1 MPFAMSDEPRVLSPE
16 NLPDSIRILNESSR
30 GMSFEWHLDLFGF
43 LALARYWNI
52 SEQHTL
58 LGYEDGQPAAL
69 IITATDPETREAYI
83 VYWAALPQ
91 FRKGRTAIRL
101 FESCCQKLYDDGYE
115 ILYGASVPDRP
126 VRRYRFIKSDVEYA
140 ILDLQAASTD
150 LPESQSRFEVREI
163 DLETISTVA
172 LPPGEPVHWCQR
184 NAFLRNGSMFF
195 QILGA
200 FEGETLRAYAISVR
214 KATPTMTIDFRSP
227 DSSLEAG
234 YELLRWLFS
243 QEYRPPLFASDVFE
257 NSYAHRML
265 SSAGFTVK
273 RRFDTLIR
281 DLRTTC
287 KDRTI
292 SL

>member
-1 MPFAMSDEPRVLSPE
+1 MPSPMSDEPRVLSME
-16 NLPDSIRILNESSR
+16 NLPDAIRIMNESSR

-52 SEQHTL
+52 SAQHTL

-140 ILDLQAASTD
+140 ILDLQAESTN

-163 DLETISTVA
+163 DLETIS
-172 LPPGEPVHWCQR
+172 
-184 NAFLRNGSMFF
+184 NGCS
-195 QILGA
+195 
-200 FEGETLRAYAISVR
+200 
-214 KATPTMTIDFRSP
+214 PTRRTSSLVPTKFVSAKREHVFP
-227 DSSLEAG
+227 DSSAP
-234 YELLRWLFS
+234 LRAKPFRLIQFPS
-243 QEYRPPLFASDVFE
+243 AKQRP
-257 NSYAHRML
+257 R
-265 SSAGFTVK
+265 
-273 RRFDTLIR
+273 
-281 DLRTTC
+281 
-287 KDRTI
+287 
-292 SL
+292 

>member
-1 MPFAMSDEPRVLSPE
+1 MPSPMSDKPRVLSPE
-16 NLPDSIRILNESSR
+16 NLPDAIRILNESSR
-30 GMSFEWHLDLFGF
+30 GMSFEWHLDLFSF
-43 LALARYWNI
+43 LALARYWGV

-58 LGYEDGQPAAL
+58 LGYEEGQPAAL

-91 FRKGRTAIRL
+91 FRQHRTAIRL

-115 ILYGASVPDRP
+115 ILHGASVPDRP
-126 VRRYRFIKSDVEYA
+126 VRRYRFIKSDAEHSV
-140 ILDLQAASTD
+140 LDMEATFTK
-150 LPESQSRFEVREI
+150 LPELPPRFLVREI

-172 LPPGEPVHWCQR
+172 IPPGEPVHWCQR
-184 NAFLRNGSMFF
+184 NSFLRNGSMFF

-200 FEGETLRAYAISVR
+200 FEGDTLRAYSISVR
-214 KATPTMTIDFRSP
+214 GSTPTTSVDFRSP
-227 DSSLEAG
+227 DSSIEAG
-234 YELLRWLFS
+234 CELLRWLFS
-243 QEYRPPLFASDVFE
+243 HDYHPPLFASYVFE
-257 NSYAHRML
+257 NTYAHRL
-265 SSAGFTVK
+265 LLSAGFTVK

-287 KDRTI
+287 NQRTI

>member
-1 MPFAMSDEPRVLSPE
+1 MADEPRMLSME
-16 NLPDSIRILNESSR
+16 NLPDAIRILNESSR

-43 LALARYWNI
+43 LALARYWGA

-58 LGYEDGQPAAL
+58 LGYEEGQPAAL
-69 IITATDPETREAYI
+69 IITSTDPETREAYI

-91 FRKGRTAIRL
+91 FRQHRTAIRL

-115 ILYGASVPDRP
+115 ILHGASVPDRP
-126 VRRYRFIKSDVEYA
+126 VRRYRFIKSDAEHSV
-140 ILDLQAASTD
+140 LDMEPTSTS
-150 LPESQSRFEVREI
+150 LPELQSRFEVREI
-163 DLETISTVA
+163 DLETISKVPI
-172 LPPGEPVHWCQR
+172 PPGEPVHWCQR
-184 NAFLRNGSMFF
+184 NSFLRNGSIFF

-200 FEGETLRAYAISVR
+200 FEGETLRAYSVSVR
-214 KATPTMTIDFRSP
+214 KATPTTTVDFRSP
-227 DSSLEAG
+227 DSSIEAG
-234 YELLRWLFS
+234 YEILRWLFS
-243 QEYRPPLFASDVFE
+243 NDYRPPMFASYVFE
-257 NSYAHRML
+257 NSYAHRLL

-287 KDRTI
+287 NERTI